1 MDSEN
6 VSRATFHK
14 IRLNLFPIQLGNT
27 KLGHTST
34 HGHGGFR
41 KLLK

>member
-34 HGHGGFR
+34 R
-41 KLLK
+41 MAMVDSESY